1 MISLNEYS
9 IHVSI
14 AERYASVAYKF
25 AFENTSDLNQ
35 SDELRFEMTIDP
47 DAFISGF
54 EASIDGE
61 LFIGKTK
68 EKKQAKQEYVAAKEK
83 NENAILITQPF
94 PDIPNVFQVKTN
106 IDSQSKI
113 VLTIHI
119 EQYLKKKLHFNAL
132 NIQIVKAF
140 HKYNITQKCDHIQL
154 NMDIA
159 DQRGI
164 YDLQLPSNN
173 KALIIDTNIFSETLH
188 QIRAKVLKDS
198 TLNELCLKYKV
209 KGEQNESHVF
219 YDKSSDTFVHQIS
232 DIISDSVVDEVGALD
247 KTKHCIMIPR
257 RVVFIIDKS
266 GSMSGIKWTK
276 TLLATV
282 TALKQLRVDHDRY
295 CLVFFDSQIELSS
308 NIGMLLADSS
318 NISQSIQYV
327 EDQSTGGATNI
338 NAALLKGIELIKND
352 VKVVDKDDLFQNQMI
367 FITDGE
373 PNSGETDTN
382 NIIGN
387 VEAQNKLDGDDT
399 KICIFCFGVGSDCND
414 SSWIHDLSHSFL
426 KSLAVNNDG
435 IYKRIKE
442 STCDGQL
449 NEYFDIL
456 SRPVLSNVRVEY
468 DGMNEM
474 DLTQHAFNTLYDG
487 NDLIICG
494 QLKHYKSLNMTA
506 NISAITGLKIKQQD
520 GTAGIK
526 RIKIRKQICINLGD
540 GEQNTNNPNIERIWA
555 YLKLQQLARQR
566 LINDDMIEFDASD
579 DDIPL
584 RLAMRYKFV
593 TPWTS
598 MIVVKHKTEQS
609 DDKETPEPD
618 TMEDNKNDDDG
629 VLRKAY
635 NFDYSLLDQIG
646 PRRKHGMN
654 SHIISAAPPSFSAA
668 ISAAPPSFSYDSYH
682 SCVQADDDWLNC
694 PGLDSDDEMITLSSG
709 GPNPV
714 EFEVNRRDT
723 EGSKFCT
730 TIFEGDADATNIEI
744 RQVEPNVL
752 EMIVHYLKHYRDS
765 SWNANEWIEGFDINA
780 LSDIVDGANYMDIQS
795 LYNLAKCALDA
806 KEKVLCQWIDDK
818 MRNILMKT
826 KTNVVM
832 QMIDD
837 LLFVFDDV
845 SDISELKLQT
855 FSAMNMVYLVR
866 KILVDHCQYFGIHL
880 DEHETDIICKYFEQ
894 TKVNGKVFVEL
905 VQSNSFVS
913 NVKDFVSQIN
923 QNKQQISDPKLQTL
937 QQHILSLVS

>member
-308 NIGMLLADSS
+308 NIGMLLAGSC

-352 VKVVDKDDLFQNQMI
+352 TKMVDKDDLFQNQMI

-540 GEQNTNNPNIERIWA
+540 SEHNTNNPNIERIWA

-618 TMEDNKNDDDG
+618 TMEDNKNDDDAQ
-629 VLRKAY
+629 RKAY
-635 NFDYSLLDQIG
+635 NFDYSVLDQIG
-646 PRRKHGMN
+646 PRRKYRMKPWIRQPLFDYSILDQVGSGKKRKPVSSQAIEGKVEKEYERKQNALKQIQPKAAVQAFNPYANVMKN
-654 SHIISAAPPSFSAA
+654 DNAQPKAKKAPVVAKKIVAAPISSNKSLYQQEKEAKLKKSMKQNVGPAPPSFSAAAPPSFSGAAPPSFSAA
-668 ISAAPPSFSYDSYH
+668 GKQPKGPPAVPKAAKGPPPVPGGPPAPP
-682 SCVQADDDWLNC
+682 
-694 PGLDSDDEMITLSSG
+694 GMG
-709 GPNPV
+709 GPPPV
-714 EFEVNRRDT
+714 PR
-723 EGSKFCT
+723 
-730 TIFEGDADATNIEI
+730 
-744 RQVEPNVL
+744 
-752 EMIVHYLKHYRDS
+752 
-765 SWNANEWIEGFDINA
+765 
-780 LSDIVDGANYMDIQS
+780 
-795 LYNLAKCALDA
+795 
-806 KEKVLCQWIDDK
+806 
-818 MRNILMKT
+818 
-826 KTNVVM
+826 
-832 QMIDD
+832 
-837 LLFVFDDV
+837 
-845 SDISELKLQT
+845 
-855 FSAMNMVYLVR
+855 
-866 KILVDHCQYFGIHL
+866 
-880 DEHETDIICKYFEQ
+880 
-894 TKVNGKVFVEL
+894 
-905 VQSNSFVS
+905 
-913 NVKDFVSQIN
+913 
-923 QNKQQISDPKLQTL
+923 
-937 QQHILSLVS
+937 